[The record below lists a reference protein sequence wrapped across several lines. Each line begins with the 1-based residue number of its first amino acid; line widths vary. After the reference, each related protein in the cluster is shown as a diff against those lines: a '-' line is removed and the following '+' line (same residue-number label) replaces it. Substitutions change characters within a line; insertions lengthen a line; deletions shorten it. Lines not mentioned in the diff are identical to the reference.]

1 MKRGGEEIYAG
12 PLGHHSSE
20 LIKYFESIPGV
31 SKIKDGYNPATWMLE
46 VTTIGQEQALGVDFS
61 DIYKKSELYQRNKA
75 LIKDLSQPAPD
86 SSDLYFPTQ
95 YSQSSLTQCMACLW
109 KQNLSYW
116 RNPPY
121 NAVRFFFTTV
131 IALLFGTI
139 FWDLGGKVTKSQD
152 LFNAM
157 GSMYAAVL
165 FIGVMNCTSVQP
177 VVAVERTVFYRERA
191 AGMYS
196 AFPYAFGQVVIEIP
210 YTLVQATVYGIIVYA
225 MIGFEWTAAKF
236 FWYLFFMVFTLLYF
250 TFYGMMAVGL
260 TPNYHIASIVSSAFY
275 AIWNL
280 FSGFVIPRPRVP
292 IWWRWYCWA
301 CPVAW
306 TLYGL
311 VVSQFGD
318 IETPMEDGTPVKVFV
333 ENYFGFKHSWLG
345 WVATVVAAFAFLFAS
360 LFGFAI
366 MKFNF
371 QKR

>member
-1 MKRGGEEIYAG
+1 M
-12 PLGHHSSE
+12 
-20 LIKYFESIPGV
+20 
-31 SKIKDGYNPATWMLE
+31 
-46 VTTIGQEQALGVDFS
+46 
-61 DIYKKSELYQRNKA
+61 
-75 LIKDLSQPAPD
+75 
-86 SSDLYFPTQ
+86 
-95 YSQSSLTQCMACLW
+95 YS
-109 KQNLSYW
+109 
-116 RNPPY
+116 
-121 NAVRFFFTTV
+121 
-131 IALLFGTI
+131 
-139 FWDLGGKVTKSQD
+139 
-152 LFNAM
+152 
-157 GSMYAAVL
+157 AVL

-196 AFPYAFGQVVIEIP
+196 AFPYAFGQVVIELP
-210 YTLVQATVYGIIVYA
+210 YALAQDILYGVIVYS

-236 FWYLFFMVFTLLYF
+236 FWYLFFGYFTLLYF

-280 FSGFVIPRPRVP
+280 FSGFIIPRPVSPHHITVLTPVSQPFPKLIRVLALRYVQKVP
-292 IWWRWYCWA
+292 IWWRWYCWI

-318 IETPMEDGTPVKVFV
+318 MMTPMDDGRTVKVFV
-333 ENYFGFKHSWLG
+333 EDYFDFKHSWL
-345 WVATVVAAFAFLFAS
+345 WVAAVVVGFAVLFAA

-366 MKFNF
+366 MKLNF